1 MHVIYHV
8 TSLKCIMKDGIYRTV
23 ARLPVTAEFL
33 PTASAATG
41 TVSQIIA
48 SAVMDQNGQ
57 DSVIDC
63 QLP

>member
-1 MHVIYHV
+1 MEYIGQWPDY
-8 TSLKCIMKDGIYRTV
+8 LK
-23 ARLPVTAEFL
+23 AEFL